1 LSDLAGSSLGSGG
14 LTLTT
19 TLKLLSVDGSL
30 TIDFKFIWLLLCMGS
45 DFYDIIFLGVR
56 PPLLSIGETLFLVTM
71 VELEIDVDI
80 LLELDRE
87 GVSLD

>member
-1 LSDLAGSSLGSGG
+1 
-14 LTLTT
+14 
-19 TLKLLSVDGSL
+19 
-30 TIDFKFIWLLLCMGS
+30 MGS